1 MLALSHVT
9 TFYNKTAQ
17 GFLFVVTV
25 GGARLKYEN
34 FCQIVIL
41 PSEYNKNI
49 WIQFTFNHTNTDTN
63 TNTTTQTQ
71 TQTHMVIWHI
81 LVNLCIYSSP
91 FPLALLNLFDLSVDR
106 EGWWFEHSTLCHSC
120 GFACQQKLLKT
131 FPDPDCL
138 RSVDEVV

>member
-9 TFYNKTAQ
+9 TLYNKTAQ

-63 TNTTTQTQ
+63 TDTYGQTQTQ
-71 TQTHMVIWHI
+71 TQTQTQPHKHKHRHIWSYG
-81 LVNLCIYSSP
+81 IY
-91 FPLALLNLFDLSVDR
+91 
-106 EGWWFEHSTLCHSC
+106 W
-120 GFACQQKLLKT
+120 
-131 FPDPDCL
+131 
-138 RSVDEVV
+138 